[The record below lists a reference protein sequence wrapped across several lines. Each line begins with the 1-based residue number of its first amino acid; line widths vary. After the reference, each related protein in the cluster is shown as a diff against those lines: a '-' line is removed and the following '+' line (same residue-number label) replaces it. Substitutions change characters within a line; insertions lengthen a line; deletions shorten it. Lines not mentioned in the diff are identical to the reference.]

1 MARSVVREAAHW
13 YMRLNDNDHDSAQL
27 LRFEQW
33 RRQHPDHERA
43 WQLAQRVSQQW
54 QSIPNGVGLVTLDRA
69 DRLSRR
75 SILKTLILLMTVAP
89 PTFMMWQHSSWSAD
103 ERTAIGEQRHITLPD
118 GTQLILNTQSAVD
131 VVFNTTQRLIC
142 LRAGEILI
150 TTAQDPLKRPLMVRT
165 DQGSVCPVGA
175 RFSIRME
182 EADSLVAVFAGAVD
196 IRPSSAE
203 VGVRLTSGQSA
214 RFNEH
219 NMLNTTIAASSSDWT
234 QGILRVE
241 QMPLFEFAQE
251 LNRYRPGWV
260 RCDPEI
266 GELLISGAFQ
276 LRDTDLILSA
286 ISRALP
292 VSVVYRT
299 RYWVTLQ
306 PLS

>member
-1 MARSVVREAAHW
+1 MAINPQWRGVSDIGPSRSVEPALYTQNV
-13 YMRLNDNDHDSAQL
+13 D
-27 LRFEQW
+27 
-33 RRQHPDHERA
+33 P
-43 WQLAQRVSQQW
+43 
-54 QSIPNGVGLVTLDRA
+54 LD
-69 DRLSRR
+69 DRGS
-75 SILKTLILLMTVAP
+75 

-241 QMPLFEFAQE
+241 QMPL
-251 LNRYRPGWV
+251 LS
-260 RCDPEI
+260 
-266 GELLISGAFQ
+266 LLRSSTVIDQVGSGVIQ
-276 LRDTDLILSA
+276 RL
-286 ISRALP
+286 
-292 VSVVYRT
+292 VNY
-299 RYWVTLQ
+299 
-306 PLS
+306 